1 MFSWQ
6 QMAHYDLPAAVNYAL
21 NSSGQS
27 ELFYVGHS
35 QGTLMGFAS
44 FSSDPE
50 LASKIKLFFALAP
63 VYTLGYCS
71 EFIRTAA
78 YVMYPALVR
87 KRIKGNY
94 VAI

>member
-1 MFSWQ
+1 
-6 QMAHYDLPAAVNYAL
+6 
-21 NSSGQS
+21 
-27 ELFYVGHS
+27 
-35 QGTLMGFAS
+35 MGFAS

-87 KRIKGNY
+87 KRIKSNY
-94 VAI
+94 VAIQLKSRICVGLERLYHSLTNVTSNF